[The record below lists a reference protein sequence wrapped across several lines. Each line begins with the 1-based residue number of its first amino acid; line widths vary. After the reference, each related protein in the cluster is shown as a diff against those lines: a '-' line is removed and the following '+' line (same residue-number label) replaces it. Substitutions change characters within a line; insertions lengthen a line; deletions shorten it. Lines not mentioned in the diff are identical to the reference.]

1 MRGDFAGVKH
11 SALVQF
17 IMVCV
22 CPCVCV
28 CLCVYV
34 RVYVCACV
42 CVRERESERERCEER
57 DCIAPSFKIQFDDI
71 SG

>member
-1 MRGDFAGVKH
+1 MSGDSERCEVRGDFAGVKH

-34 RVYVCACV
+34 RVGV
-42 CVRERESERERCEER
+42 CVFLCVWILQKHREKS
-57 DCIAPSFKIQFDDI
+57 KQ
-71 SG
+71 